1 MNAYNKKRYAFY
13 MSLVEHFWRLAV
25 RRRFNE
31 VQGSVN
37 QKWHQDT
44 VHWLNEK
51 CTPEERKLVKDFY
64 TMNQSVRGCTN
75 YQITDKLYDIADRFA
90 AETGLC

>member
-1 MNAYNKKRYAFY
+1 MNAYNKKRWAFY

-31 VQGSVN
+31 VQGTVN

-51 CTPEERKLVKDFY
+51 CTAEERKLVTEFY
-64 TMNQSVRGCTN
+64 YYNQSVRGCTN
-75 YQITDKLYDIADRFA
+75 YQVTEAMYDLADRFA
-90 AETGLC
+90 VDMGLC

>member
-51 CTPEERKLVKDFY
+51 ATAEERKLVTEFY
-64 TMNQSVRGCTN
+64 IYNQSVRGCTN
-75 YQITDKLYDIADRFA
+75 YQITDKIYDIAERFA